1 MNNLP
6 GADEA
11 APKTGISGIVFNIL
25 TSFFFYCKC
34 FFVLILHPFD
44 KLTFINPLL
53 KDFTGHKMIIFTIH
67 LIGSGFSRGI
77 GNRKFKLGTRSK
89 QPSAD
94 RAFPGARRR

>member
-44 KLTFINPLL
+44 KLTLLNPHLEI
-53 KDFTGHKMIIFTIH
+53 FTGNKMVI
-67 LIGSGFSRGI
+67 LSVD
-77 GNRKFKLGTRSK
+77 L
-89 QPSAD
+89 A
-94 RAFPGARRR
+94 RAWRP